1 MSNAVPRVRLF
12 AGPNGSGKSVLK
24 SFLPSALLGVYVN
37 PDEIES
43 QLISD
48 GFFDLGGIGLSS
60 EAEESHSF
68 FRNSELIKGAGSSG
82 LPRYFDGKLDFRHIR
97 VNSYHASVMAA
108 FLRRKLLEQRRNFTF
123 ESVMSHESKVRLL
136 SEAQA
141 AGYRTYLYYV
151 ATDDPLINISR
162 VSNRVALGGHS
173 VPEEKIISRYH
184 RSLALLMDAIQV
196 SNRAYV
202 FDNST
207 DNADGVH
214 TWLAEITE
222 GGLLELKTDLVP
234 SWFKKAVLEKIA
246 GWD

>member
-1 MSNAVPRVRLF
+1 
-12 AGPNGSGKSVLK
+12 
-24 SFLPSALLGVYVN
+24 
-37 PDEIES
+37 
-43 QLISD
+43 
-48 GFFDLGGIGLSS
+48 
-60 EAEESHSF
+60 
-68 FRNSELIKGAGSSG
+68 
-82 LPRYFDGKLDFRHIR
+82 
-97 VNSYHASVMAA
+97 MAA